1 MRISAIGELFNPEFK
16 KVDNAK
22 KTDSAK
28 SKAASASS
36 TDRTDLSSSGK
47 RLSATMAQV
56 DVISAQLSSQPE
68 IRPEKVAEAKQKI
81 SEGYYDTPEFVDK
94 LADKLAQEFG
104 AKKS

>member
-1 MRISAIGELFNPEFK
+1 MRISALSELFNPEFK
-16 KVDNAK
+16 KIDNAK
-22 KTDSAK
+22 KADAAK
-28 SKAASASS
+28 IKAGSS
-36 TDRTDLSSSGK
+36 PDRTDLSSNGR
-47 RLSATMAQV
+47 RLSETSAQI
-56 DVISAQLSSQPE
+56 DVIASQIKTQPE